1 MIDFFIEGKIVP
13 KARPRVTSKGTFMPE
28 SYQNWMKGT
37 VWELISIW
45 REKYQ
50 SIKLN
55 FPLTLAI
62 HLEGKH
68 SRQGDLD
75 NIGGAVM
82 DALVKAQ
89 ILPNDNVNCINH
101 LTISFNYSNKPPTY
115 VILLVEDAN
124 KINDQQREIDRI
136 LVSN

>member
-13 KARPRVTSKGTFMPE
+13 KARPRVTVKGTFMPQ
-28 SYQNWMKGT
+28 SYRDWMEGT

-68 SRQGDLD
+68 SRKGDLD

-89 ILPNDNVNCINH
+89 ILSNDNVNTINH

-115 VILLVEDAN
+115 VILLVEDAETFN
-124 KINDQQREIDRI
+124 QQQREIEEI